1 MTSFGV
7 LRDVRLTSINLFR
20 WRHWEITSD
29 LLFSKFLSGSSI
41 AANFSFKQRFHFFKV
56 GL

>member
-7 LRDVRLTSINLFR
+7 LRDVKFTSLSLFW
-20 WRHWEITSD
+20 WRHWEITSN

-41 AANFSFKQRFHFFKV
+41 VAIFSFMRRLYFFQG